1 MNKNKIIIG
10 LLLSLFS
17 ILTLQYK
24 KVKLVLSILFS
35 LGIGEIIFNYI
46 KYKFGN
52 ALLLSFASIVM
63 ILSNIF
69 FINFN
74 IISVNT
80 LFIFFIKTILN
91 DTIQEIFGKI
101 FGRIKVTNIS
111 PNKTLEGYLGGY
123 LVTLLLSN
131 NSNLIG
137 NTMIYIL
144 NIFGDLYFSYIK
156 RKYGIKDYS
165 QLLLSHGGVLDRLDS
180 VIILLFVYGIYK
192 FIFK

>member
-1 MNKNKIIIG
+1 MNKNKVIIG

-24 KVKLVLSILFS
+24 KVTLVLSILFS

-46 KYKFGN
+46 KYN
-52 ALLLSFASIVM
+52 NESVLLSFASIIM
-63 ILSNIF
+63 ILSNIL

-80 LFIFFIKTILN
+80 LFILFIKTILN
-91 DTIQEIFGKI
+91 DTFQEIFGKI
-101 FGRIKVTNIS
+101 FGRVKVTKIS

-131 NSNLIG
+131 NSNLIE
-137 NTMIYIL
+137 NTFIYIL
-144 NIFGDLYFSYIK
+144 NIFGDLFFSYIK
-156 RKYGIKDYS
+156 RQYGIKDYS

-180 VIILLFVYGIYK
+180 VIILLFIYGIYNL
-192 FIFK
+192 IFK